1 MDSGSRGATKRMA
14 SQTSLAGPLSNRT
27 ALYVLFGV
35 LVALPI
41 VAFGLGPLSGDSFS
55 LEGPAG
61 PILAFSAGVLSFVS
75 PCVLPLVP
83 IYITHL
89 SGASVE
95 GGRVVA
101 DRRVT
106 FTHALA
112 FVGGLSFIFI
122 VLGTSAGLLGSYF
135 FKDNQHNLEQI
146 AGVFLVF
153 MGIVLIP
160 PRGRQSPM
168 KSAILLLALTGVYFF
183 LAELAGLR
191 EDRTR
196 LLELG
201 GIMALVWLRFSGY
214 IQLSLFARTFEVN
227 LGRNRQV
234 GYTRSALVGGAFA
247 LGWTPCIGPILG
259 SILTLASA
267 SSTALTGTY
276 LLVAY
281 SAGFSI
287 PFLITGLAL
296 GDVTRF
302 LKRIQPY
309 TPIVEVA
316 GGLLLVGLG
325 VLLVTGKLAGLNS
338 YFTFADFNQGL

>member
-1 MDSGSRGATKRMA
+1 MTAQRT
-14 SQTSLAGPLSNRT
+14 LAHPFNHRNAIYL
-27 ALYVLFGV
+27 LLGV
-35 LVALPI
+35 LVAVPV
-41 VAFGLGPLSGDSFS
+41 VAFAIGPLSGDSLS
-55 LEGPAG
+55 LRGPAG
-61 PILAFSAGVLSFVS
+61 PALAFSAGVLSFVS

-89 SGASVE
+89 SGATVE

-112 FVGGLSFIFI
+112 FVGGLSLVFI
-122 VLGTSAGLLGSYF
+122 VLGTSVGLLGSYF
-135 FKDNQHNLEQI
+135 FKDHQRELEQA
-146 AGVFLVF
+146 AGIMLVV
-153 MGIVLIP
+153 MGIVLVP
-160 PRGRQSPM
+160 ARGRRSPI
-168 KSAILLLALTGVYFF
+168 KSAVLLLALTGIYFF
-183 LAELAGLR
+183 LAEVAGLR
-191 EDRTR
+191 GDRAR

-201 GIMALVWLRFSGY
+201 GVMALVWLRFSGY
-214 IQLSLFARTFEVN
+214 LELTIFSRTFEVN
-227 LGRNRQV
+227 IGRNRQV

-259 SILTLASA
+259 SILTLAST

-287 PFLITGLAL
+287 PFLITALAL
-296 GDVTRF
+296 GDATRF

-309 TPIVEVA
+309 TPVVEVA
-316 GGLLLVGLG
+316 SGLLLVALG

-338 YFTFADFNQGL
+338 YFSFAEFNQGL